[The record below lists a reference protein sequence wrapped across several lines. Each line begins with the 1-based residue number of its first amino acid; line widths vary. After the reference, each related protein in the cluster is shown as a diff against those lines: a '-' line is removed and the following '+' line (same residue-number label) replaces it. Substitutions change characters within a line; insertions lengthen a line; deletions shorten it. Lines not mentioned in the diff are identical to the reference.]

1 MPTPIRA
8 AVSWPSD
15 AAQVRVPYTIQG
27 GDSLDTIAPRF
38 AQNTLDLAMTV
49 EARPSSLVHKDF
61 REFTAPMRNQR
72 GSSIRLSAH
81 QGDRLRRIGT
91 IPDLGGNVP

>member
-1 MPTPIRA
+1 MAPFVKWSSFPMSLRNILDHFRRA
-8 AVSWPSD
+8 GQNA
-15 AAQVRVPYTIQG
+15 
-27 GDSLDTIAPRF
+27 LD
-38 AQNTLDLAMTV
+38 QAMTV

-61 REFTAPMRNQR
+61 REFTAPVRGQR
-72 GSSIRLSAH
+72 GSSIRLVPR

>member
-1 MPTPIRA
+1 MAPFVKWSPSPMSLRNILAHFRRA
-8 AVSWPSD
+8 
-15 AAQVRVPYTIQG
+15 G
-27 GDSLDTIAPRF
+27 
-38 AQNTLDLAMTV
+38 QNALDLAMTV

-72 GSSIRLSAH
+72 GSSIRLSAQ

>member
-1 MPTPIRA
+1 MSLRNILAHFRRA
-8 AVSWPSD
+8 G
-15 AAQVRVPYTIQG
+15 QT
-27 GDSLDTIAPRF
+27 
-38 AQNTLDLAMTV
+38 TLDLAMTV

-72 GSSIRLSAH
+72 GSSIRLAAQQS
-81 QGDRLRRIGT
+81 DLLRRIGT

>member
-1 MPTPIRA
+1 MAPFVKWSSSPMSLRNILAHFRRA
-8 AVSWPSD
+8 
-15 AAQVRVPYTIQG
+15 G
-27 GDSLDTIAPRF
+27 
-38 AQNTLDLAMTV
+38 QNALDLAMTV

-61 REFTAPMRNQR
+61 REFTAPMRSQR
-72 GSSIRLSAH
+72 GSSIRLSAQ

>member
-1 MPTPIRA
+1 VAPFVKWSPSPMSLRNILAHFRRA
-8 AVSWPSD
+8 GQTA
-15 AAQVRVPYTIQG
+15 
-27 GDSLDTIAPRF
+27 
-38 AQNTLDLAMTV
+38 LDLAMTV

-72 GSSIRLSAH
+72 GSSIRLSAQ

>member
-1 MPTPIRA
+1 MAPFVKWSSSPMSLRNILDHFRRA
-8 AVSWPSD
+8 GQNA
-15 AAQVRVPYTIQG
+15 
-27 GDSLDTIAPRF
+27 LD
-38 AQNTLDLAMTV
+38 QAMTV

-72 GSSIRLSAH
+72 GSSIRLSAQ